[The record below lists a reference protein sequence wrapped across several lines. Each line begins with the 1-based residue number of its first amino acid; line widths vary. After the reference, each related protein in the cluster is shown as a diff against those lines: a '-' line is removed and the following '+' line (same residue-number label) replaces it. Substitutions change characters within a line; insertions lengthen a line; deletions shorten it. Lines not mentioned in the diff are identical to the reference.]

1 MRYFKVY
8 VQGSAALYCNYCYS
22 NKSWEE
28 CESKSEQHYCKDNI
42 PYVCYTSHI
51 VERRMERKSIL
62 IRRVA
67 EERIF
72 ALGRSASTTGAMYI
86 AAIQTLVITSRCF

>member
-1 MRYFKVY
+1 MILLQVLQRSTATIAIQTSRGRSVRVRVNSTTAKTIYHMY
-8 VQGSAALYCNYCYS
+8 VIHRT
-22 NKSWEE
+22 SW
-28 CESKSEQHYCKDNI
+28 K
-42 PYVCYTSHI
+42 
-51 VERRMERKSIL
+51 RRMERKSIL

-86 AAIQTLVITSRCF
+86 AAIQTLVIRRCFLMRIT